1 MSEAATS
8 GWTITHTAGR
18 RFRLMRMGKSHT
30 SQQTRMT
37 LCGQHFWHG
46 WQGLMKFYAGNGKGD
61 SDG

>member
-1 MSEAATS
+1 
-8 GWTITHTAGR
+8 
-18 RFRLMRMGKSHT
+18 MGKSHT